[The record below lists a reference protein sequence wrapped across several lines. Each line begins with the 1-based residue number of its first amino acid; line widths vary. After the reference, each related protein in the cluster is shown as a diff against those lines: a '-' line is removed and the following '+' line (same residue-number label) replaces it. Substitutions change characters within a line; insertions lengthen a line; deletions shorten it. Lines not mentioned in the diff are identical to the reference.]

1 MDCMTKIE
9 DEFCGYLKLDGDSF
23 AYKVSNN
30 IVTLLPAYS
39 NNRER
44 YDAIDRICSR
54 NIERPEFL
62 LGNDDER
69 MIAIAR
75 NSKFYTGYLNAG
87 ARFSTPLIVKASGNG
102 DGYFGQMTEDW
113 YKYHAITFW
122 GGNINALY
130 NPELAIEQPNID
142 DLVKFGKREI
152 KMRPWKDYTLSKEFE
167 VYGEKAT
174 MIISVGGGGDS
185 ANSKGAYN
193 LGTLNS
199 YIRFT
204 FEKAQNLSKIE
215 NFYIIARK
223 LVAIL
228 TGQNNVSFETYL
240 SQRNTE
246 GKYFETG
253 VCKIFDSYENY
264 SKRKWHNVI
273 PIHNVLE
280 YIPSIVDKIANDEAG
295 ALLMLLPEDN
305 RYANRISITNIQDL
319 CTALEVAYEWE
330 KITREKDQL
339 VEELKKDIKKTI
351 KGFLEN
357 HSDIDVYKETTIS
370 SAFDYLDF
378 TLKTRIY
385 ALYSENCDVVDAVVA
400 KWALPPVDI
409 GNIGS
414 FVNLRNNKTHAGKF
428 EWGESTQLYTALFA
442 LVYACFFKHIG
453 IPVELAKA
461 LVLQII

>member
-1 MDCMTKIE
+1 MTKIE
-9 DEFCGYLKLDGDSF
+9 DEFCGYLKVDEDTF
-23 AYKVSNN
+23 AYSVSDS

-39 NNRER
+39 ENRER
-44 YDAIDRICSR
+44 YEAIDRICSH
-54 NIERPEFL
+54 NMEQPDFL
-62 LGNDDER
+62 LGTDDER
-69 MIAIAR
+69 MIVIAR
-75 NSKFYTGYLNAG
+75 NSKFNTGFLSAC
-87 ARFSTPLIVKASGNG
+87 ARFSTPLIIRASGNA
-102 DGYFGQMTEDW
+102 DGYFGQLTEEW
-113 YKYHAITFW
+113 YRFHAITFW
-122 GGNINALY
+122 GGNINSLY
-130 NPELAIEQPNID
+130 NPDVAIEQPKID
-142 DLVKFGKREI
+142 DIVNFGKREI
-152 KMRPWKDYTLSKEFE
+152 RLRPWKDYTLSKEFE
-167 VYGEKAT
+167 VYDERVT
-174 MIISVGGGGDS
+174 MIISVRGGGD
-185 ANSKGAYN
+185 ATNHKGAYN
-193 LGTLNS
+193 LGTFNS

-204 FEKAQNLSKIE
+204 FERAQSLSEIE
-215 NFYIIARK
+215 KFYIIARK

-264 SKRKWHNVI
+264 SKRKWHKVI
-273 PIHNVLE
+273 PIYNVLE
-280 YIPSIVDKIANDEAG
+280 YIPNLIDKITNDEAG

-305 RYANRISITNIQDL
+305 RYTNRISITNIQDL
-319 CTALEVAYEWE
+319 CTALEVAYEWG

-339 VEELKKDIKKTI
+339 VEKLKKDIKKTI

-357 HSDIDVYKETTIS
+357 HSDIDAYKETTIS

-385 ALYSENCDVVDAVVA
+385 ALYSENRDVVDAVVA

-409 GNIGS
+409 ENIGS
-414 FVNLRNNKTHAGKF
+414 FVKLRNNKTHAGKF
-428 EWGESTQLYTALFA
+428 EWGESAQLYTALFA

-453 IPVELAKA
+453 IPVELARA

>member
-1 MDCMTKIE
+1 MTKIE
-9 DEFCGYLKLDGDSF
+9 EEFCGYLKVDEDTF
-23 AYKVSNN
+23 AYSVSNS

-39 NNRER
+39 KESER
-44 YDAIDRICSR
+44 YEAIDRICSH
-54 NIERPEFL
+54 NIEQPEFL

-75 NSKFYTGYLNAG
+75 NSKFYTGYLSAW
-87 ARFSTPLIVKASGNG
+87 ARFSTPLIIRASGNA
-102 DGYFGQMTEDW
+102 DGYFGQLADDW
-113 YKYHAITFW
+113 YKFHAITFW

-130 NPELAIEQPNID
+130 NPEVVIEQQNAD
-142 DLVKFGKREI
+142 DLVRFGKREI
-152 KMRPWKDYTLSKEFE
+152 RMRPWKDYSLSKEFE
-167 VYGEKAT
+167 VYGEKVT
-174 MIISVGGGGDS
+174 IVISVRGGGDS
-185 ANSKGAYN
+185 TNNKGAYN
-193 LGTLNS
+193 LGTFNS

-204 FEKAQNLSKIE
+204 FEKAQNLSEIE
-215 NFYIIARK
+215 KFYTIARK

-240 SQRNTE
+240 SQRNTQ

-273 PIHNVLE
+273 PIYNVLE
-280 YIPSIVDKIANDEAG
+280 YIPNLIDKITNDEAS

-305 RYANRISITNIQDL
+305 RYNNRISITNIQDL

-330 KITREKDQL
+330 EIEREKDQL

-351 KGFLEN
+351 KGFLEKHN
-357 HSDIDVYKETTIS
+357 DIDVYKKTTIS

-385 ALYSENCDVVDAVVA
+385 TLYSENCDVVDAVVA

-409 GNIGS
+409 ENIDF
-414 FVNLRNNKTHAGKF
+414 FVKLRNNKTHAGKF
-428 EWGESTQLYTALFA
+428 EWGESAQLYTALFA

-453 IPVELAKA
+453 IPAELAKA